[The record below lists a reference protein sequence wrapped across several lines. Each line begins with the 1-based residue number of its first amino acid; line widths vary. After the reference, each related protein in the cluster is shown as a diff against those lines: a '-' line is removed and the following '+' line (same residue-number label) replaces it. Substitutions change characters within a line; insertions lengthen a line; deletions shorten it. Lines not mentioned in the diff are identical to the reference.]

1 MALRI
6 DQMCVSKGLFVI
18 MMELTLKIVT
28 VSRLHVRMKVLTG
41 LDSPAWMY
49 RECGWCVWVNEDTK
63 FRHMWSGAVRGIYPL
78 ISDIWPRSC
87 VCVCVLQQCSGAAI
101 VSDRLLVLCFVGK
114 LACCVSVRVVQPLF
128 NLSVKHNE
136 RGFFMCPQRPLHNIP
151 LPRPLPPRFTLML
164 LSARSLK
171 Y

>member
-1 MALRI
+1 
-6 DQMCVSKGLFVI
+6 MCVSKGLFVV

-87 VCVCVLQQCSGAAI
+87 VCVCAATALRSCYSFRQAAGI
-101 VSDRLLVLCFVGK
+101 VLCWEASMLCICPGGP
-114 LACCVSVRVVQPLF
+114 ASV
-128 NLSVKHNE
+128 
-136 RGFFMCPQRPLHNIP
+136 
-151 LPRPLPPRFTLML
+151 
-164 LSARSLK
+164 
-171 Y
+171 